1 MSAPQYPKQPQYP
14 QQPPQGYP
22 QQGYPQQGHP
32 PQQQYGGYPPQQN
45 YPQQPPP
52 AKKGL
57 PIWAWLIIG
66 IFAFTMLLV
75 IGGAVAGYM
84 FFNKAQQMAKNPLA
98 TIAQVAAA
106 ANPDID
112 VLDVNEKTGKITIR
126 DKKTGK
132 TITIDGDAIKD
143 GKITIDSEEGHA
155 EIGSGANMKLPD
167 WVFLPADAKVI
178 GGMTGNA
185 EKGAGGTVVFSSNES
200 LEKLKEF
207 YEAKYSAA
215 GYSQTTSA
223 MTSSGEDQALQLV
236 YQHEDRKRNVTIGA
250 ARNKDGV
257 NGSIVYGE
265 GQ

>member
-1 MSAPQYPKQPQYP
+1 M
-14 QQPPQGYP
+14 
-22 QQGYPQQGHP
+22 
-32 PQQQYGGYPPQQN
+32 
-45 YPQQPPP
+45 
-52 AKKGL
+52 
-57 PIWAWLIIG
+57 PIWAWILIG
-66 IFAFTMLLV
+66 MVTLAMLVV
-75 IGGAVAGYM
+75 IGASVAAYM
-84 FFNKAQQMAKNPLA
+84 LIGKAQQAAKNPLS
-98 TIAQVAAA
+98 TIAQIAAA

-112 VLDVNEKTGKITIR
+112 VLDVNENTGKITVR

-143 GKITIDSEEGHA
+143 GKITIDSEDGHA

-167 WVFLPADAKVI
+167 WVFLPGDAKVI

-207 YEAKYSAA
+207 YEGKYSSA

-223 MTSSGEDQALQLV
+223 MTTSGEDQALQLV
-236 YQHEDRKRNVTIGA
+236 FQHEDRKRNVTIGA
-250 ARNKDGV
+250 AKNKDGV